1 MADKKI
7 SELNATTDINLTD
20 VFPIVQSGETKKI
33 QFTHVQEEIVNYL
46 LATSITAEASTP
58 IDLGSST
65 YDDAEIIKLSWTGAN
80 GTAVFTLPDA
90 TSTNSQHR
98 VIRFISDSTFTTNTR
113 VHITPSGSQNLDGA
127 NSHYE
132 INKAYEGIQVW
143 SDGSEWFI
151 IQKKA

>member
-33 QFTHVQEEIVNYL
+33 QFTHVQKEIVNYL
-46 LATSITAEASTP
+46 AATSITAEASTP

-65 YDDAEIIKLSWTGAN
+65 YDDAEIIKLSWTGSN